1 MRNEI
6 SWKWLSIK
14 TLACIKSTN
23 FGEIKPH
30 LMTESLHIVHSF
42 SLSLSLSLFL
52 CISIKN
58 IARELPLIDYIRAIC
73 PLIEQWWVNGCAS
86 NSQQFIRK
94 ENLKKKKKNKLER
107 KSVAAKLKYGKCFCF
122 AQSSNHMFAFDEIH
136 CMKTTMGIAI
146 N

>member
-86 NSQQFIRK
+86 NSQQFIRE
-94 ENLKKKKKNKLER
+94 ENLKKKEKKQIREKISCSQIKVWKMFL
-107 KSVAAKLKYGKCFCF
+107 FCTIF
-122 AQSSNHMFAFDEIH
+122 ESHVCIWWNSLYENDNGDSN
-136 CMKTTMGIAI
+136 
-146 N
+146 